1 MWVKLAGCV
10 TAVLLAD
17 VLVTFFFQRWLALGY
32 VDTDSQEQ
40 IQPLLNSRTRLTDL
54 QPEWLK

>member
-17 VLVTFFFQRWLALGY
+17 VLVTFFFN
-32 VDTDSQEQ
+32 DD
-40 IQPLLNSRTRLTDL
+40 LLSVTSTPILKNKSDL
-54 QPEWLK
+54 C

>member
-17 VLVTFFFQRWLALGY
+17 VLVTFFFFNDG
-32 VDTDSQEQ
+32 
-40 IQPLLNSRTRLTDL
+40 LLSVTST
-54 QPEWLK
+54 PILKNKSNLC